1 MPSSTLTRPPEFS
14 ATSINEVLSIADALE
29 RAAVARYTS
38 LGACMRRVGQ
48 DDIARVFESLVA
60 EEQSHVDSVARLS
73 RSLLSAPPSAEIA
86 RWVLPETFGAEEAG
100 PPSLLTPYKALS
112 IAVRAEERAFAFWTY
127 VASTA
132 ANDEIRRQAEQM
144 AKQELLHAAKLRHA
158 RRHAFHEERVERR
171 GEAERRSAIN
181 LFAVR
186 RAAAQLGTHA
196 ADFLDAAADRLTSLG
211 DRDSTVLLGAIAGE
225 IRRGINMS
233 GGVQSEDAARIVRQ
247 RVEWSGSVGHAGILF
262 EAAGTLERLAERYL
276 AMLETSTDALAT
288 KELELLIDQTTHQIA
303 RLNAR
308 LYEAEPSLAAI
319 AAETVATRAS
329 MERS

>member
-29 RAAVARYTS
+29 RAAVARYAS

-73 RSLLSAPPSAEIA
+73 HALLSAPPSAEIA

-100 PPSLLTPYKALS
+100 PPTLLTPYKALS

-132 ANDEIRRQAEQM
+132 ADEEIRKQAEQM
-144 AKQELLHAAKLRHA
+144 ARQELLHAAKLRHA
-158 RRHAFHEERVERR
+158 RRRAFHEERVERR
-171 GEAERRSAIN
+171 GAAERRSAIN

-196 ADFLDAAADRLTSLG
+196 AGFLDAAASRLESLG

-225 IRRGINMS
+225 IRRSINMS
-233 GGVQSEDAARIVRQ
+233 GGVQSEDAARIRQ
-247 RVEWSGSVGHAGILF
+247 RIEWSGSIGHAGILF
-262 EAAGTLERLAERYL
+262 EAAGTLERVAERYL
-276 AMLETSTDALAT
+276 AMLEGSTDALAT
-288 KELELLIDQTTHQIA
+288 KELELLIDQTTYQIA

-319 AAETVATRAS
+319 AAETAPSRAS